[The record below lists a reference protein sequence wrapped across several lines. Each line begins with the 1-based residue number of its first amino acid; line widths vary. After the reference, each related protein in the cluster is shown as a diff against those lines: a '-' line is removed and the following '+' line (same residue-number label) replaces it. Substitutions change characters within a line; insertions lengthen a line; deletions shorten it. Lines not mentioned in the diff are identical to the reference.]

1 MPPFAAYF
9 VFSCYNTI
17 LLLYIFCIAT
27 IVFIILPGINHW
39 GNPPITHFY
48 PAEVNIHSHRWTF
61 FKEILH
67 PPAHSLIFLMEG
79 ESKLDFALFI
89 DPTSVPLLR

>member
-27 IVFIILPGINHW
+27 IVFIILPGINQW
-39 GNPPITHFY
+39 GNPPY
-48 PAEVNIHSHRWTF
+48 NSLLSDRS
-61 FKEILH
+61 KH
-67 PPAHSLIFLMEG
+67 PFPPLDIF
-79 ESKLDFALFI
+79 
-89 DPTSVPLLR
+89 